1 MPLGPTEMFVLDQAS
16 NQASN
21 RRQQR
26 YNQKA
31 FERTKQFYW
40 NQWNAN
46 NEYNH
51 PVQQRARLE
60 EAGFNPALMYGQ
72 SGSTGMS
79 TMGSTANMEP
89 AQLKE
94 LPGGLEF
101 AQLQLIKSQ
110 QLNTDEDT
118 QLKTVDGAL
127 KIQQT
132 ATEKLK
138 GNLTDAQR
146 KYWETQAKNAQDVID
161 MNLKKDAKEIE
172 VKDQSIKESKSRID
186 INYQKLGLEKAKF
199 QPELDKINAEIKKL
213 GLEGEY
219 LQELEKKTT
228 QETMV
233 LYVEEEIKKLEKAG
247 YGTNTS
253 LTGFLNALIR
263 QVKANF

>member
-72 SGSTGMS
+72 SSSTGMS

-138 GNLTDAQR
+138 PQNPKTPRAQCKN
-146 KYWETQAKNAQDVID
+146 KYVDHKG
-161 MNLKKDAKEIE
+161 
-172 VKDQSIKESKSRID
+172 RIGE
-186 INYQKLGLEKAKF
+186 GL
-199 QPELDKINAEIKKL
+199 
-213 GLEGEY
+213 
-219 LQELEKKTT
+219 
-228 QETMV
+228 
-233 LYVEEEIKKLEKAG
+233 
-247 YGTNTS
+247 
-253 LTGFLNALIR
+253 R
-263 QVKANF
+263 